1 VWRPIQASVSSYGTN
16 GVYLKFDPG
25 ATNGIGHDHSGNGN
39 NWTPTGF
46 DTTNTTAS
54 TYDVMSDTPTTNY
67 ATINPIDIQNGTL
80 SNGNL
85 DITATAYNY
94 STIGVT
100 SGKWYYEYTIGTSG
114 GTSYNF
120 NFGFNQTSGKYVALN
135 LCNGGNSP
143 NNYNVFTNTN
153 GTVTDPTG
161 SRPSLPATIGCKLD
175 LDNGSVEFLIGG
187 VVNGTATGITDF
199 NSDPIFVFLS
209 HNTGT
214 FSDFPCTVNFGQRAF
229 SNTIPTGYSAL
240 NTANLPAPDIAD
252 GSQNMMPVLWTGTGS
267 ARTQGGY
274 NFQPDLLWIMRRDAS
289 GMSVRLHD
297 VVRGD
302 NGTVMYRLQ
311 TNDANSEDTDT
322 DVTGLA
328 STGFTIGNDGSDHP
342 NILNATYVGWGWK
355 AAQNSG
361 SSIAAGSIDGTNPTI
376 ASTVSANPTAGFS
389 IVTYAGSGTGGDSIG
404 HGLGVPPKMIIV
416 KSRGG
421 GPYPTASWGV
431 YHEAL
436 GASKWLTL
444 DTTAAAAGPYSNP
457 GNLWYN
463 TAPTSTVFYV
473 GNLNETNG
481 SNDYVAYCFA
491 EIEGYSKFGT
501 YTGNNSTDGPFVYCG
516 FRPALVLAKSST
528 LSSTPWWIIDST
540 RSPYNLADKSMRP
553 DNTVDEQTG
562 GEAIDFLSNGFKIR
576 TTDSAANWAYDYIFM
591 ALAENPFG
599 GSGVSP
605 ATAR

>member
-1 VWRPIQASVSSYGTN
+1 
-16 GVYLKFDPG
+16 
-25 ATNGIGHDHSGNGN
+25 
-39 NWTPTGF
+39 
-46 DTTNTTAS
+46 
-54 TYDVMSDTPTTNY
+54 
-67 ATINPIDIQNGTL
+67 
-80 SNGNL
+80 
-85 DITATAYNY
+85 
-94 STIGVT
+94 
-100 SGKWYYEYTIGTSG
+100 
-114 GTSYNF
+114 
-120 NFGFNQTSGKYVALN
+120 
-135 LCNGGNSP
+135 
-143 NNYNVFTNTN
+143 
-153 GTVTDPTG
+153 
-161 SRPSLPATIGCKLD
+161 
-175 LDNGSVEFLIGG
+175 
-187 VVNGTATGITDF
+187 
-199 NSDPIFVFLS
+199 
-209 HNTGT
+209 
-214 FSDFPCTVNFGQRAF
+214 
-229 SNTIPTGYSAL
+229 
-240 NTANLPAPDIAD
+240 
-252 GSQNMMPVLWTGTGS
+252 
-267 ARTQGGY
+267 
-274 NFQPDLLWIMRRDAS
+274 
-289 GMSVRLHD
+289 
-297 VVRGD
+297 
-302 NGTVMYRLQ
+302 
-311 TNDANSEDTDT
+311 
-322 DVTGLA
+322 
-328 STGFTIGNDGSDHP
+328 
-342 NILNATYVGWGWK
+342 
-355 AAQNSG
+355 
-361 SSIAAGSIDGTNPTI
+361 
-376 ASTVSANPTAGFS
+376 
-389 IVTYAGSGTGGDSIG
+389 
-404 HGLGVPPKMIIV
+404 MIIV